1 MADYV
6 TPKNPPFAIFEL
18 NASRIPGWGAMAYDI
33 T

>member
-6 TPKNPPFAIFEL
+6 TSKNPPFAIFEL
-18 NASRIPGWGAMAYDI
+18 NASRIGAMAYDI